1 MGKILINAAH
11 CEVIM
16 KFLSTMFSDING
28 DPSTN
33 RFISTFVV
41 VFPVLVWSWPILKT
55 GVWVPM
61 PDEVLYL
68 CGGGMASKIIQRKI
82 EESGKCDLATE
93 KIKEAMRRYL
103 EKKDGN

>member
-1 MGKILINAAH
+1 MN
-11 CEVIM
+11 
-16 KFLSTMFSDING
+16 FFTQMFSDING

-41 VFPVLVWSWPILKT
+41 VFPVIVWAWPILKT

-93 KIKEAMRRYL
+93 KIKEAMKRYL